1 MIKFFRRI
9 RQRLL
14 RENKFSQY
22 LIYAIG
28 EIILV
33 VIGILIALQINSW
46 NDFNMERKNEQLI
59 LQNFRKNLNA
69 DYQLFERFHNNVTLA
84 SKSVDSIL
92 YMVNNP
98 KEFNF
103 LSFSL
108 GIEKIL
114 SNTYFQ
120 STSSTFDQ
128 AISTGT
134 IDLIQNDS
142 LRSELLNY
150 YKISKLNF
158 EDNRI
163 LETNNDFVFPVIFSE
178 IAPTKSVA
186 YALTG
191 INTKLEELDVPS
203 LATNTDFNTWLLFKK
218 VAYDRQS
225 KNYML
230 LQEKVVAIIE
240 LIDKNLN

>member
-9 RQRLL
+9 RRRLL
-14 RENKFSQY
+14 SENKFSQY
-22 LIYAIG
+22 LIYAVG

-46 NDFNMERKNEQLI
+46 NNYNMERKNEQLI
-59 LQNFRKNLNA
+59 LQNFRKNLNT
-69 DYQLFERFHNNVTLA
+69 DYQLLDRFHDDVTLA
-84 SKSVDSIL
+84 SKTVDSIL

-98 KEFNF
+98 KEISIF
-103 LSFSL
+103 SFSV

-128 AISTGT
+128 AISTGK

-142 LRSELLNY
+142 LRSELLDY
-150 YKISKLNF
+150 YKLSKLNF

-163 LETNNDFVFPVIFSE
+163 LETNNDFVFPSIFSA
-178 IAPTKSVA
+178 IAPTKSIA

-218 VAYDRQS
+218 VAYERQS
-225 KNYML
+225 KNYL
-230 LQEKVVAIIE
+230 FLQERVVAIIE
-240 LIDKNLN
+240 LLDKNLN